1 MTYTEALDYIHGI
14 SWLGSK
20 PGLSRTQELLRRLG
34 NPEEKLKFVHVAGTN
49 GKGSTSCCIAS
60 VLQAAG
66 YRVGLNISPYIL
78 RFNERIQIN
87 GEQISDEAL
96 AALVEEIR
104 PVAEAMEDHPTEFEL
119 ITALA
124 LLYFYREHCD
134 IVVLEVGLGG
144 ELDSTNVIPCPEVAV
159 IAALGLDHTQVLGP
173 TIRHIARAKA
183 GIIKDGGEVVSYGGN
198 EEADE
203 VIRAAAERHHS
214 RLTEMDLTRMTSLR
228 SDLTENVFICEP
240 YGELHLSLLG
250 QYQLRNACLA
260 VTALEA
266 LRRRGWEIGTDALRR
281 GFASARWPGR
291 FELLSRDPVFLLDG
305 SHNPHGMSATAESLK
320 AFFPDGGIHFLVG
333 AMADKDVRGMT
344 RMLWPLAASFT
355 AVRPENARSMDAEEL
370 RGILAESGRESSAAP
385 TVEEGVRSVLEKAKN
400 GGAACALGSFY
411 FSADV
416 RAAVEKLLR

>member
-1 MTYTEALDYIHGI
+1 MKINSENAKRQRMIVRRMK
-14 SWLGSK
+14 SGSIFSTTR
-20 PGLSRTQELLRRLG
+20 PGS
-34 NPEEKLKFVHVAGTN
+34 
-49 GKGSTSCCIAS
+49 
-60 VLQAAG
+60 
-66 YRVGLNISPYIL
+66 
-78 RFNERIQIN
+78 
-87 GEQISDEAL
+87 
-96 AALVEEIR
+96 
-104 PVAEAMEDHPTEFEL
+104 AEP
-119 ITALA
+119 
-124 LLYFYREHCD
+124 
-134 IVVLEVGLGG
+134 
-144 ELDSTNVIPCPEVAV
+144 PP
-159 IAALGLDHTQVLGP
+159 
-173 TIRHIARAKA
+173 
-183 GIIKDGGEVVSYGGN
+183 
-198 EEADE
+198 
-203 VIRAAAERHHS
+203 
-214 RLTEMDLTRMTSLR
+214 R
-228 SDLTENVFICEP
+228 S
-240 YGELHLSLLG
+240 
-250 QYQLRNACLA
+250 
-260 VTALEA
+260 LEA
-266 LRRRGWEIGTDALRR
+266 LRTSLPVRTEKELMVYEYIPRSSPGLLPDALRR